1 MRLFH
6 PCKNCLVQPLCKKGC
21 YKYNQY
27 HSTYADGLPLL
38 FWISSFVV
46 CALIVG
52 VLIFM
57 FEGWSTFTLAG
68 LLTFLVIELTL
79 FAVKLNQVLNEDE
92 KRFER
97 RNIYEFR

>member
-27 HSTYADGLPLL
+27 HSTYTEGLPLL
-38 FWISSFVV
+38 FWISSLVAG
-46 CALIVG
+46 ALIAG
-52 VLIFM
+52 ALISM
-57 FEGWSTFTLAG
+57 LGGW
-68 LLTFLVIELTL
+68 LTFILPGFFIFLTIELTL
-79 FAVKLNQVLNEDE
+79 FAVKVDQVLNDNV

-97 RNIYEFR
+97 RNTYGFR